1 MVLALQDNECQ
12 ERREAMNRRE
22 RVLKLIVEH
31 FIKTAE
37 PVGSR
42 TLIEEYNL
50 NYSGAT
56 IRAEMNSLEQEGF
69 LEKTHTS
76 SGRVPSSKGYR
87 YYIEHLRERSVSDE
101 FKYQMQSIMDE
112 KIRSI
117 DDVIKESCEIL
128 SQMTS
133 LASIVLGPNA
143 TQEKLVSVQL
153 VPISKTSATCVF
165 ITDQGYVENKTFVLN
180 DKTSL
185 SDVESCVKLLNDR
198 LKGTAIAELIPK
210 MKAIKPLLSDYVID
224 HDVIYQAMLEAFVG
238 FAKDRLSAYGK
249 EELFEQPEFKDDA
262 TKIKKLIELFES
274 PEVFRE
280 VEEDGD
286 DEISIHIAGEATDDD
301 DVSIISAKVKIPG
314 QKEGSIAIVGPKRM
328 DYDQV
333 VSSMEYLINEL
344 EKRYSGEGKEI
355 KHEGRDQS
363 QGNGSTQQPK
373 QQASTKQGEGRN
385 QAQGKNSKARS

>member
-1 MVLALQDNECQ
+1 
-12 ERREAMNRRE
+12 MNRRE

-42 TLIEEYNL
+42 TLIEQYGL

-87 YYIEHLRERSVSDE
+87 YYIDNLRERSVSDE
-101 FKYQMQSIMDE
+101 FKYQMQSILDE

-117 DDVIKESCEIL
+117 DDVIKQSCEIL

-143 TQEKLVSVQL
+143 TQERLISVQL
-153 VPISKTSATCVF
+153 VPISQSSATCVF
-165 ITDQGYVENKTFVLN
+165 ITDQGYVENKTFVLD

-185 SDVESCVKLLNDR
+185 SDVESCVKLLNER
-198 LKGTAIAELIPK
+198 LKGTQISELIPK

-262 TKIKKLIELFES
+262 SKIKKLIELFES

-280 VEEDGD
+280 VEEDAD
-286 DEISIHIAGEATDDD
+286 NEISIHIGGETKNDE

-328 DYDQV
+328 DYGQV
-333 VSSMEYLINEL
+333 VNSMEYLINEI
-344 EKRYSGEGKEI
+344 ERRYSGERKEI
-355 KHEGRDQS
+355 KNEGRNQS
-363 QGNGSTQQPK
+363 PGDGKQPQQQTSPK
-373 QQASTKQGEGRN
+373 QGQGRN

>member
-1 MVLALQDNECQ
+1 MVLALPEIECQ
-12 ERREAMNRRE
+12 TERRSDMNRRE

-56 IRAEMNSLEQEGF
+56 IRAEMNSLEQEGY

-101 FKYQMQSIMDE
+101 FKYQMQSILDE
-112 KIRSI
+112 KIQSI

-153 VPISKTSATCVF
+153 VPISETSATCVF

-180 DKTSL
+180 EKTSL
-185 SDVESCVKLLNDR
+185 SDVESCVKLLNER
-198 LKGTAIAELIPK
+198 LKGTTISELIPK
-210 MKAIKPLLSDYVID
+210 MKAIKPLLNDYVID

-249 EELFEQPEFKDDA
+249 EELFEQPEFRDDA
-262 TKIKKLIELFES
+262 TRIRKLIELFDS

-280 VEEDGD
+280 IEEDSD
-286 DEISIHIAGEATDDD
+286 NEISIHIGGESTGDD
-301 DVSIISAKVKIPG
+301 DVSIISAKVKVPG

-333 VSSMEYLINEL
+333 VSSMEYLLNEI
-344 EKRYSGEGKEI
+344 EKRYNGERKEI
-355 KHEGRDQS
+355 SRESREQS
-363 QGNGSTQQPK
+363 QGK
-373 QQASTKQGEGRN
+373 QDTGRKQASAKP
-385 QAQGKNSKARS
+385 QGKGRK

>member
-1 MVLALQDNECQ
+1 
-12 ERREAMNRRE
+12 MNRRE

-42 TLIEEYNL
+42 TLIEEYDL
-50 NYSGAT
+50 NYSSAT
-56 IRAEMNSLEQEGF
+56 IRAEMNSLEQEGY

-87 YYIEHLRERSVSDE
+87 YYIEHLRERSVSEE
-101 FKYQMQSIMDE
+101 FKYQMQSILDE
-112 KIRSI
+112 KIQSI

-153 VPISKTSATCVF
+153 VPISETSATCVF

-180 DKTSL
+180 EKTSL
-185 SDVESCVKLLNDR
+185 SDVESCVKLLNER
-198 LKGTAIAELIPK
+198 LKGTTISELIPK
-210 MKAIKPLLSDYVID
+210 MKAIKPLLNDYVID

-249 EELFEQPEFKDDA
+249 EELFEQPEFRDDA
-262 TKIKKLIELFES
+262 AKIRKLIELFDS

-280 VEEDGD
+280 VEEEGD
-286 DEISIHIAGEATDDD
+286 QEISIHIGGESTGDD
-301 DVSIISAKVKIPG
+301 DVSIISAKVKVPG

-333 VSSMEYLINEL
+333 VSSMEYLLNEI
-344 EKRYSGEGKEI
+344 EKRYNSERKEI
-355 KHEGRDQS
+355 SRESREQS
-363 QGNGSTQQPK
+363 QGKGDAKPK
-373 QQASTKQGEGRN
+373 ASTKPEGKGR
-385 QAQGKNSKARS
+385 K

>member
-1 MVLALQDNECQ
+1 
-12 ERREAMNRRE
+12 MNRRE

-42 TLIEEYNL
+42 TLIEKYNL

-101 FKYQMQSIMDE
+101 FKYQMQSILDE

-117 DDVIKESCEIL
+117 DDVIKQSCEIL

-143 TQEKLVSVQL
+143 TQEKLISVQL
-153 VPISKTSATCVF
+153 VPISKNSATCVF
-165 ITDQGYVENKTFVLN
+165 ITDQGYVENKTFVL
-180 DKTSL
+180 DDTTSL
-185 SDVESCVKLLNDR
+185 SDVESCVKLLNER
-198 LKGTAIAELIPK
+198 LKGTSISELIPK

-262 TKIKKLIELFES
+262 SKIKKLIELFDS

-280 VEEDGD
+280 IEEDENG
-286 DEISIHIAGEATDDD
+286 EISIHIGGEDIGD

-333 VSSMEYLINEL
+333 VSSMEYLINEID
-344 EKRYSGEGKEI
+344 KRYSAGGKELGN
-355 KHEGRDQS
+355 EGRNQS
-363 QGNGSTQQPK
+363 QGDGKESKQQQP
-373 QQASTKQGEGRN
+373 SSKQGEGRGQTN
-385 QAQGKNSKARS
+385 GKGGKA

>member
-1 MVLALQDNECQ
+1 
-12 ERREAMNRRE
+12 MNRRE

-42 TLIEEYNL
+42 TLIEKYNL

-101 FKYQMQSIMDE
+101 FKYQMQSILDE

-117 DDVIKESCEIL
+117 DDVIKQSCEIL

-143 TQEKLVSVQL
+143 TQEKLISVQL
-153 VPISKTSATCVF
+153 VPISKNSATCVF
-165 ITDQGYVENKTFVLN
+165 ITDQGYVENKTFVL
-180 DKTSL
+180 DDTTSL
-185 SDVESCVKLLNDR
+185 SDVESCVKLLNER
-198 LKGTAIAELIPK
+198 LKGTSISELIPK

-262 TKIKKLIELFES
+262 SKIKKLIELFDS

-280 VEEDGD
+280 IEEDGAN
-286 DEISIHIAGEATDDD
+286 EISIHIGGEDIGD

-333 VSSMEYLINEL
+333 VSSMEYLVNEL
-344 EKRYSGEGKEI
+344 ERRYSSSDGKETTN
-355 KHEGRDQS
+355 EGRNQS
-363 QGNGSTQQPK
+363 QGDGKEQSKPK
-373 QQASTKQGEGRN
+373 QQPSSKQGEGRN
-385 QAQGKNSKARS
+385 QAKGKN

>member
-1 MVLALQDNECQ
+1 
-12 ERREAMNRRE
+12 MNRRE

-42 TLIEEYNL
+42 TLIEKYNL

-101 FKYQMQSIMDE
+101 FKYQMQSILDE

-117 DDVIKESCEIL
+117 DDVIKQSCEIL

-143 TQEKLVSVQL
+143 TQEKLISVQL
-153 VPISKTSATCVF
+153 VPISKNSATCVF
-165 ITDQGYVENKTFVLN
+165 ITDQGYVENKTFVL
-180 DKTSL
+180 DDTTSL
-185 SDVESCVKLLNDR
+185 SDVESCVKLLNER
-198 LKGTAIAELIPK
+198 LKGTSISELIPK

-262 TKIKKLIELFES
+262 AKIKKLIELFDS

-280 VEEDGD
+280 IEEDEAN
-286 DEISIHIAGEATDDD
+286 EISIHIGGDDIDD

-333 VSSMEYLINEL
+333 VSSMEYLINEID
-344 EKRYSGEGKEI
+344 KRYSKEGKELGN
-355 KHEGRDQS
+355 EGRNQS
-363 QGNGSTQQPK
+363 QGDGKEQPK
-373 QQASTKQGEGRN
+373 QQQPSSKQGQGRG
-385 QAQGKNSKARS
+385 QAKGKGGKA

>member
-1 MVLALQDNECQ
+1 
-12 ERREAMNRRE
+12 MNRRE

-42 TLIEEYNL
+42 TLIEEYDL

-56 IRAEMNSLEQEGF
+56 IRAEMNSLEQEGY

-101 FKYQMQSIMDE
+101 FKYQMQSILDE
-112 KIRSI
+112 KIQSI

-153 VPISKTSATCVF
+153 IPISETSATCVF

-180 DKTSL
+180 EKTSL
-185 SDVESCVKLLNDR
+185 SDVESCVKLLNER
-198 LKGTAIAELIPK
+198 LKGTSISELIPK

-224 HDVIYQAMLEAFVG
+224 HDIIYQAMLEAFIG
-238 FAKDRLSAYGK
+238 FAKDRLSAFGK
-249 EELFEQPEFKDDA
+249 EELFEQPEFRDDA
-262 TKIKKLIELFES
+262 SKIRKLIELFDS

-280 VEEDGD
+280 VEEEGD
-286 DEISIHIAGEATDDD
+286 NEISIHIGGESTGDD

-333 VSSMEYLINEL
+333 VSSMEYLITEL
-344 EKRYSGEGKEI
+344 ERRYSTGRKEI
-355 KHEGRDQS
+355 NNESRN
-363 QGNGSTQQPK
+363 QGQGKGDASK
-373 QQASTKQGEGRN
+373 QQASSSQGKGRK
-385 QAQGKNSKARS
+385 QAQRKN

>member
-1 MVLALQDNECQ
+1 
-12 ERREAMNRRE
+12 MNRRE

-42 TLIEEYNL
+42 TLIEKYNL

-101 FKYQMQSIMDE
+101 FKYQMQSILDE

-117 DDVIKESCEIL
+117 DDVIKQSCEIL

-143 TQEKLVSVQL
+143 TQEKLISVQL
-153 VPISKTSATCVF
+153 VPISKNSATCVF
-165 ITDQGYVENKTFVLN
+165 ITDQGYVENKTFVL
-180 DKTSL
+180 DDTTSL
-185 SDVESCVKLLNDR
+185 SDVESCVKLLNER
-198 LKGTAIAELIPK
+198 LKGTSISELIPK

-262 TKIKKLIELFES
+262 AKIKKLIELFDS

-280 VEEDGD
+280 IEEDEAN
-286 DEISIHIAGEATDDD
+286 EISIHIGGDDIGD

-333 VSSMEYLINEL
+333 VSSMEYLINEID
-344 EKRYSGEGKEI
+344 KRYSKEGKELGN
-355 KHEGRDQS
+355 EGRNQS
-363 QGNGSTQQPK
+363 QGDGKEQPK
-373 QQASTKQGEGRN
+373 QQQPSSKQGEGRG
-385 QAQGKNSKARS
+385 QAKGKGGKA

>member
-1 MVLALQDNECQ
+1 MKSAKEKGDKP
-12 ERREAMNRRE
+12 MNRRE

-42 TLIEEYNL
+42 TLIENYGL

-87 YYIEHLRERSVSDE
+87 YYIENLRERSVSDE
-101 FKYQMQSIMDE
+101 FKYQMQSILDE

-143 TQEKLVSVQL
+143 TQERLVSVQL
-153 VPISKTSATCVF
+153 VPISQTSATCVF

-185 SDVESCVKLLNDR
+185 SDVESCVKLLNER
-198 LKGTAIAELIPK
+198 LKGTQISELIPK
-210 MKAIKPLLSDYVID
+210 MKAIKPLLNDYVID

-249 EELFEQPEFKDDA
+249 EELFEQPEFRDDA
-262 TKIKKLIELFES
+262 TKIRKLIELLDS

-280 VEEDGD
+280 VEEEADQ
-286 DEISIHIAGEATDDD
+286 EISIHIGGEATNDD

-333 VSSMEYLINEL
+333 VSSMEYLINEI
-344 EKRYSGEGKEI
+344 EKRYSPERKEI
-355 KHEGRDQS
+355 KRESREQS
-363 QGNGSTQQPK
+363 QGKGDAKQAPK
-373 QQASTKQGEGRN
+373 SKGQGR
-385 QAQGKNSKARS
+385 K

>member
-1 MVLALQDNECQ
+1 
-12 ERREAMNRRE
+12 MNRRE

-42 TLIEEYNL
+42 TLIEKYNL

-101 FKYQMQSIMDE
+101 FKYQMQSILDE

-117 DDVIKESCEIL
+117 DDVIKQSCEIL

-143 TQEKLVSVQL
+143 TQEKLISVQL
-153 VPISKTSATCVF
+153 VPISKNSATCVF
-165 ITDQGYVENKTFVLN
+165 ITDQGYVENKTFVL
-180 DKTSL
+180 DDTTSL
-185 SDVESCVKLLNDR
+185 SDVESCVKLLNER
-198 LKGTAIAELIPK
+198 LKGTSISELIPK

-224 HDVIYQAMLEAFVG
+224 HDVIYQALLEAFVG

-262 TKIKKLIELFES
+262 AKIKKLIELFDS

-280 VEEDGD
+280 IEEDEAN
-286 DEISIHIAGEATDDD
+286 EISIHIGGEDIGD

-333 VSSMEYLINEL
+333 VSSMEYLINEID
-344 EKRYSGEGKEI
+344 KRYSKEGKELGN
-355 KHEGRDQS
+355 EGRNQS
-363 QGNGSTQQPK
+363 QGDGKEQPK
-373 QQASTKQGEGRN
+373 QQPSSKQGQGRG
-385 QAQGKNSKARS
+385 QTKGKGGKA